1 MVIALQLGGLLFK
14 LSQSRSVILI
24 SAFIMGG
31 GRKFFFVRKWGAQ
44 NLSGVLNGGRGGR
57 DFLEPGKI
65 PVSRVI
71 FPQNSLTPWFKNYRN
86 LLRHIL
92 PRFVALPVG
101 WIRLW
106 IVKFLKCSKF
116 YTNWLSC
123 FRRKTR
129 WSNPFLRKIIYCALK
144 TNFWVFSKTKEVP
157 PAGQLS

>member
-1 MVIALQLGGLLFK
+1 MVYE
-14 LSQSRSVILI
+14 
-24 SAFIMGG
+24 MGG
-31 GRKFFFVRKWGAQ
+31 WGA
-44 NLSGVLNGGRGGR
+44 GRFFGKGNGGGAGSFSLSENGGAQSFSGLDIGGR
-57 DFLEPGKI
+57 PFFERWKI